1 MIDGNQASGVRNV
14 RQERAPIR
22 HGDGGSTRARGE
34 QRCAACCSAP
44 LELSRLHVAYTSSGR
59 DIDLFAGQARFEVAK
74 DARRPFRVHTQSAE
88 VVAVGTTFEVSTQPA
103 RTTVTLLEGR
113 VNVRTISTTELVQ
126 PRVEALA
133 PGQQLEIAADGALV
147 NHQGVN
153 VENVTVWERGTL
165 VIDDAPLH
173 EAFEAMNRYSST
185 RIVVLGG
192 PELQT
197 RRISGVFRVGDV
209 ETEALVLQKYFRL
222 EETSRSAAQIVLA
235 R

>member
-1 MIDGNQASGVRNV
+1 
-14 RQERAPIR
+14 
-22 HGDGGSTRARGE
+22 
-34 QRCAACCSAP
+34 
-44 LELSRLHVAYTSSGR
+44 
-59 DIDLFAGQARFEVAK
+59 
-74 DARRPFRVHTQSAE
+74 
-88 VVAVGTTFEVSTQPA
+88 
-103 RTTVTLLEGR
+103 

-173 EAFEAMNRYSST
+173 EALEAMNRYSST